1 MLALAAEADPVDD
14 PAAIWPEDRET
25 VIAGTLKVTGVMA
38 LDETRTP
45 LVFDP
50 MRLTDGIEASNDPV
64 LQFRPRVYSLSAES
78 RTGHA

>member
-1 MLALAAEADPVDD
+1 
-14 PAAIWPEDRET
+14 
-25 VIAGTLKVTGVMA
+25 
-38 LDETRTP
+38 
-45 LVFDP
+45 